1 MKLKNVNDVTQKEL
15 KLTIEEINGVNAFA
29 NLSDEDSAA
38 IADFI
43 YTLSVI
49 LYKTN
54 DYEKS
59 GLL

>member
-1 MKLKNVNDVTQKEL
+1 MKLKNLNDVTQKEL
-15 KLTIEEINGVNAFA
+15 KLTKEEINGVNAFT
-29 NLSDEDSAA
+29 NLSDEDCAA

-54 DYEKS
+54 DYGKP
-59 GLL
+59 